1 MGKTVNKAEL
11 SEIIGVSQ
19 RTLTTWQKNG
29 MPIAMDGIRGTE
41 NLYDTAEIIDWMIQR
56 EIQRRITDHG
66 GDEDDWY
73 DFEKERARLTYH
85 QANIA
90 ALDEQV
96 KETEL
101 ISAETVCR
109 AWCDLTTAF
118 SAKVRSIPTKAAHNF
133 IRLTDINQIQDCL
146 KVYLN
151 EALTELS
158 NYDPEQYG
166 IPASTSSSPDGCAA
180 SGPESL

>member
-1 MGKTVNKAEL
+1 MIVNKRKL
-11 SEIIGVSQ
+11 SDIVGKSQ
-19 RTLTTWQKNG
+19 QTITTWQKNG
-29 MPIAMDGIRGTE
+29 LPICADGISGTA
-41 NLYDTAEIIDWMIQR
+41 NLYETTEVISWMIQR
-56 EIQRRITDHG
+56 EIHRRITDHG
-66 GDEDDWY
+66 GDETDWY
-73 DFEKERARLTYH
+73 DFEKERARLTHH

-101 ISAETVCR
+101 ISAETVNK

-166 IPASTSSSPDGCAA
+166 IPAPAPSRADGCAT
-180 SGPESL
+180 SGPESI